1 MIIIKL
7 ISCSSLVFGFLC
19 IFFDYYFVGSIL
31 FLITAGR
38 LFQTTEFFFVEMIT
52 LAEEG
57 ITEETNKHYGGT
69 VFDYY

>member
-1 MIIIKL
+1 L
-7 ISCSSLVFGFLC
+7 
-19 IFFDYYFVGSIL
+19 VGSIL